1 MSKSFVS
8 RLVQL
13 DAELD
18 QVVEFVTRK
27 PEDERSALGTAATV
41 GGVGALGYAGQSILR
56 GRAWQKKVTG
66 AADNSIGG
74 LGAAFRTGHR
84 MNVMAARGAWRGLKN
99 SSAARKLSGMM
110 M

>member
-1 MSKSFVS
+1 MSSPFIS

-18 QVVEFVTRK
+18 QVVEFVSRK
-27 PEDERSALGTAATV
+27 PEDERSALGTAAKV
-41 GGVGALGYAGQSILR
+41 GGVGTLGYLGQSLAR

-66 AADNSIGG
+66 SADNSLSG
-74 LGAAFRTGHR
+74 LGGALRTGHS
-84 MNVMAARGAWRGLKN
+84 MNKMAARGAWRGIKN